1 MELREANGK
10 ANQILDEERANPTV
24 RYNKTAIIPGS
35 LGQLAA
41 ALSTPQ
47 ELQQIRSE
55 RPRSVQEN
63 PLRWVFESTNYTLLC
78 ALLSQVPEKDRHSFL
93 TSALLRIVSAPG
105 CARARGQVYPVWNGL
120 SSELPLVA
128 EFCVRNGAKEDFFRV
143 LGEANPLAGH
153 PLLLT
158 QLEDMIALNF
168 TLFTDAEY
176 QRLELSVSNLAQT
189 VHAHQVK
196 FGLKRILPPQW
207 DQIKDVTLLGAVFRE
222 VLEAANG
229 IKEQCRK
236 ARYLYLKASL
246 LEGLNLEVN
255 QDKEAV
261 DSYLLRLGFSP
272 TLIECLDQADRLYR
286 EGGDAFT
293 LKSSMGHLR
302 SFLENL
308 HAEAL
313 PAVYAKGGGVIPEG
327 WGEGLTFL
335 RTQGIISQAEEKFA
349 GGLYT
354 LISDEAVHPLI
365 AEREYARLARN
376 VVIEYALL
384 FLRKLEKLGF
394 RLTQRET

>member
-1 MELREANGK
+1 MELRDAIEK
-10 ANQILDEERANPTV
+10 ANQILDEERAHPTV
-24 RYNKTAIIPGS
+24 RYDKKAIIPGA

-41 ALSTPQ
+41 ALSTPK

-55 RPRSVQEN
+55 RPRNVQED
-63 PLRWVFESTNYTLLC
+63 PLAWVFESTNYTLLC

-93 TSALLRIVSAPG
+93 TSVLLRIVSAPG

-120 SSELPLVA
+120 TSELPLVA
-128 EFCVRNGAKEDFFRV
+128 EFCVRNGAKEGFFRV
-143 LGEANPLAGH
+143 LGEANPLPGH

-189 VHAHQVK
+189 VHTHEVK

-207 DQIKDVTLLGAVFRE
+207 DQIKDVNIGTVFRE
-222 VLEAANG
+222 VLEAANA
-229 IKEQCRK
+229 IKEQCRR

-261 DSYLLRLGFSP
+261 DGYLQRLGFSR

-313 PAVYAKGGGVIPEG
+313 PAVHAKGGDVIPEG
-327 WGEGLTFL
+327 WGEGLTYL
-335 RTQGIISQAEEKFA
+335 RTRDVISQAEEKFA
-349 GGLYT
+349 AGLYT

-376 VVIEYALL
+376 VIIEYALL

-394 RLTQRET
+394 RLTQRKR